1 MRSQDDENVNFPI
14 ALKRFLPGPAP
25 AGAGIAGENP
35 PVPDTGTDEGDAG
48 TSEQHS
54 LGLRFRAWW
63 DGVSVED
70 VLAADARRAA
80 EAAQNETPAEMP
92 EILDLLPAAVEAEF
106 DPFAWTA
113 ERIEI
118 NEMLFGDGEILPGGV
133 ARTID
138 LIGSFG
144 LGQDTNVLQI
154 GAGLGGPAR
163 AIALEYQGW
172 VTGYE
177 ASPELAAAAMA
188 PQRVNAEVKDSGSGM
203 KKSKAK
209 VKLSDKARI
218 HQADLETLD
227 VKVNVYDCAFAREAM
242 HHVAGKA
249 RLLAAIHAGL
259 KEQGALMISDYFVVE
274 GKSADPAAQTWAA
287 GEDGR
292 VRPWTLA
299 EAKKMLQQSGF
310 DLRVIK
316 DITAETRSD
325 ILRSFGG
332 FVLSHKKG
340 GIPARLIQPLLYL
353 TEHWARRVALID
365 AGVLEVYKLQAFKVG

>member
-1 MRSQDDENVNFPI
+1 VNFAV
-14 ALKRFLPGPAP
+14 ALKRFLPSPAP
-25 AGAGIAGENP
+25 TEVAVADEDGRAPDIADAEGGAVAEYP
-35 PVPDTGTDEGDAG
+35 
-48 TSEQHS
+48 

-63 DGVSVED
+63 DGISVEE
-70 VLAADARRAA
+70 VLAADARCAA
-80 EAAQNETPAEMP
+80 EAAQGEAPPEMA
-92 EILDLLPAAVEAEF
+92 EILDLLPAAAEAEF

-133 ARTID
+133 ASTID

-188 PQRVNAEVKDSGSGM
+188 ANRVNAEVKDSGSGM

-209 VKLSDKARI
+209 VKLADKARI
-218 HQADLETLD
+218 HQADLETLT
-227 VKVNVYDCAFAREAM
+227 VKTNVYDCAFARETM
-242 HHVAGKA
+242 HHVADKA
-249 RLLAAIHAGL
+249 RLLAVIHAGL
-259 KEQGALMISDYFVVE
+259 KDHGALMISDYFIAE
-274 GKSADPAAQTWAA
+274 GKSAGAWAQAWGAA
-287 GEDGR
+287 GDEQ
-292 VRPWTLA
+292 VSPWTLA
-299 EAKKMLQQSGF
+299 EAKAMLEKAGF
-310 DLRVIK
+310 DIRVIK

-365 AGVLEVYKLQAFKVG
+365 AGVLNVHKLQAFKIGGGP